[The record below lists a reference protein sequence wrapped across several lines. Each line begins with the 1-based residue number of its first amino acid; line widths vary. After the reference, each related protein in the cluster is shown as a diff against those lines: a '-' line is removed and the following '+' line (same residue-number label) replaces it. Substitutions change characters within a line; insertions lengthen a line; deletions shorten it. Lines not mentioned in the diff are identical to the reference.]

1 MFSDLAPYYLHWYH
15 ARPVGIT
22 PARRDELRRL
32 HAVLYRCAEHFALH
46 YEDYVPGRI
55 PLSDKEL
62 EILSLQAERPFRAGT
77 WRPDYLVTRDGEL
90 KLCEIT
96 SRFFAHGIFMS
107 CFAEYAADAFM
118 ERFPGRERESRY
130 GELMEYMRGLPGA
143 RRRMYVLK
151 SADRTSEIRLYRRFY
166 ESLGCSFTVLEA
178 DEVEAR
184 RSEWAREGT
193 FVVSA
198 LNQRDLLGFGMDTLR
213 AMIDVGMVSDL
224 RNILLLHD
232 KRFMRLWFDDG
243 FTSRCLSAPDAAFLR
258 AHAIPTM
265 VCCEEDAAG
274 MLEDA
279 YSHKD
284 GYILKP
290 WRLGKSEGV
299 FAGPLTRE
307 KDWRRLWERGRDG
320 SRPVDGMVVQPFLRQ
335 RTFPTVWEGE
345 RFDDYLCG
353 MMLCVDDRYFDSG
366 LFRTSSLPVTNVGDD
381 RKASPLH
388 TADPE
393 ILACCDVL

>member
-1 MFSDLAPYYLHWYH
+1 MFSDLASYYLHWYH
-15 ARPVGIT
+15 GRPVGIT

-32 HAVLYRCAEHFALH
+32 HDVLYRCAEYFVLH
-46 YEDYVPGRI
+46 YEDYVPSRI
-55 PLSDKEL
+55 PLSDKEMEVL
-62 EILSLQAERPFRAGT
+62 ALQAQTPFRAGT
-77 WRPDYLVTRDGEL
+77 WRPDYLVTREGGL

-118 ERFPGRERESRY
+118 GRFPGRERESRY
-130 GELMEYMRGLPGA
+130 GELMEYMRALPGGS
-143 RRRMYVLK
+143 RRMYVLK

-166 ESLGCSFTVLEA
+166 ETQGLTFTEIA
-178 DEVEAR
+178 QDEVEAR
-184 RSEWAREGT
+184 RGEWAREGT

-198 LNQRDLLGFGMDTLR
+198 LNQRDLMGYGMDTLR
-213 AMIDVGMVSDL
+213 AMVDVGMVSDF

-232 KRFMRLWFDDG
+232 KRFMRLWDDG
-243 FTSRCLSAPDAAFLR
+243 SFTSRCLSAEDAAFLR
-258 AHAIPTM
+258 AHSIPTRI
-265 VCCEEDAAG
+265 CCEPETEPL
-274 MLEDA
+274 LEDA
-279 YSHKD
+279 FLHKD
-284 GYILKP
+284 AYILKP

-299 FAGPLTRE
+299 FAGPLTKE
-307 KDWRRLWERGRDG
+307 GEWRRLWKRGRDG
-320 SRPVDGMVVQPFLRQ
+320 SRPVDGMVLQPFLEQ
-335 RTFPTVWEGE
+335 RTFSTEFEGKP
-345 RFDDYLCG
+345 FDDYLCG

-381 RKASPLH
+381 RKACPLH